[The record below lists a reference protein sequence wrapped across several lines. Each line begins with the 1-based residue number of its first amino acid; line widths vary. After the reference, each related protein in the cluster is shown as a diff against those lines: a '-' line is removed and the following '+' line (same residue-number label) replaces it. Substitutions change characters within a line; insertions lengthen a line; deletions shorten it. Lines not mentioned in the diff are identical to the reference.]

1 MSRIIRSVV
10 VALALVS
17 QLGAASPRLYLR
29 GLGALRI
36 GMSLGAVRDALGD
49 RAASLE
55 GLEPNSVDNCSYL
68 RSRAL
73 PPGIGLMFMQG
84 RLVRIDVDE
93 GGDTRTASGI
103 GIGSTEDDVRRVYG
117 NRISAEPHKYI
128 DGHYL
133 IYTPIDDP
141 DRGLSMRFETD
152 GRVVITYR
160 TGRADAVQLVEGC
173 A

>member
-1 MSRIIRSVV
+1 LTLI
-10 VALALVS
+10 LALTLLAQVS
-17 QLGAASPRLYLR
+17 ASSPRLYLR
-29 GLGALRI
+29 GLGAMRI
-36 GMSLGAVRDALGD
+36 GMTLSAVRQAIGD

-55 GLEPNSVDNCSYL
+55 GNEPDARSVDACSYL

-73 PPGIGLMFMQG
+73 PAGLGLMFMHG
-84 RLVRIDVDE
+84 RLARIDVRE
-93 GGDTRTASGI
+93 GDIRTASGI

-117 NRISAEPHKYI
+117 RRITSEPHKYI

-133 IYTPIDDP
+133 IYTPVDAV

-152 GRVVITYR
+152 GRAVINYR